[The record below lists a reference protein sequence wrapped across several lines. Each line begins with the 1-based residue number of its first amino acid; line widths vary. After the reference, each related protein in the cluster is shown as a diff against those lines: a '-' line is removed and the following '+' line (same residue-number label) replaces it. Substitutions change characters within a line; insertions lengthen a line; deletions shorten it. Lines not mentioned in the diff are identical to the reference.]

1 MKKLTINGMTYQYQQ
16 TYIKEDNLWECS
28 FVDILGNIAEVALG
42 NLVSYDESLSIAKKE
57 LEALIKDNELEPG
70 VDNKVV
76 IWKHLDAETQ
86 RRILVLAKKIKGEEI
101 GEWHSLDEDYYNW
114 RKRMYAYTGIWF
126 TKSQY
131 YRL

>member
-1 MKKLTINGMTYQYQQ
+1 MKELTINGTIYQYQQ
-16 TYIKEDNLWECS
+16 IYIKEDNLWECL

-42 NLVSYDESLSIAKKE
+42 NLVSCDESLRIAKKE
-57 LEALIKDNELEPG
+57 LEALIKDNELELG

-101 GEWHSLDEDYYNW
+101 GEWHSLDEDYHNW
-114 RKRMYAYTGIWF
+114 CKRMYAYSGIWF